1 MTNLQFS
8 LATAHELLNSGE
20 QYPVNFDDAWIWLG
34 YSKKDKAL
42 DTLKSYFDEG
52 LDYAFLQKGEWS
64 QDGRSSD
71 LYGMTVDCFKEMGM
85 LAKTDKGK
93 QIRRYFLECE
103 KLAKAQQPVIT
114 LEMFNVLLTEVQR
127 QNQQLRVLEVD
138 HERLNQLQAEKDKLT
153 QEREELHTASQIHPG
168 CAEIIADQ
176 IDNEDGSTLMTA
188 RDFVT
193 ETGIAPNLERSI
205 VLLANG
211 YQKCGKSNK
220 KSPKQ
225 QGTNRIMIE
234 LRYLK
239 KAARLVLG
247 L

>member
-1 MTNLQFS
+1 MLQVIEKEGQLVVDS
-8 LATAHELLNSGE
+8 RLIADELGIEHRSFKRTIDDYKTQTEQAFGILRFENAELND
-20 QYPVNFDDAWIWLG
+20 V
-34 YSKKDKAL
+34 
-42 DTLKSYFDEG
+42 
-52 LDYAFLQKGEWS
+52 
-64 QDGRSSD
+64 GRP
-71 LYGMTVDCFKEMGM
+71 EM
-85 LAKTDKGK
+85 
-93 QIRRYFLECE
+93 YY
-103 KLAKAQQPVIT
+103 
-114 LEMFNVLLTEVQR
+114 LLTEDQATFLMTLSRNTEQVVKAKINLVTAFSKAKSALLSIKQ
-127 QNQQLRVLEVD
+127 QAETALNQTILAEVLLRLDNLQID
-138 HERLNQLQAEKDKLT
+138 HERLNQLQAEKDKLAH
-153 QEREELHTASQIHPG
+153 EREELHTASQIHPG